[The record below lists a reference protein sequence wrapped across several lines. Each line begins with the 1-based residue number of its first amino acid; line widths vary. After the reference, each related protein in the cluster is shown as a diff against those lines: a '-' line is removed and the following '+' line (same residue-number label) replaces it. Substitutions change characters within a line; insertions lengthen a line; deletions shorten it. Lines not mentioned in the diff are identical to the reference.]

1 MVIDMERARDALHAI
16 DPACSREQWVR
27 IGMAAKSAGLDL
39 ADFDAW
45 SSSAASYR
53 QADCAAVWRSIE
65 ADRGIGVGTL
75 FAEAARAGWRPES
88 TWRRNGQASGAT
100 RPAERTQAEIDRVL
114 DKISASGITSLTPAE
129 RKFLAEM
136 SRRMRDRT

>member
-1 MVIDMERARDALHAI
+1 V
-16 DPACSREQWVR
+16 V
-27 IGMAAKSAGLDL
+27 
-39 ADFDAW
+39 
-45 SSSAASYR
+45 SSAALV
-53 QADCAAVWRSIE
+53 ARSSDPGTRSGD
-65 ADRGIGVGTL
+65 ARG
-75 FAEAARAGWRPES
+75 
-88 TWRRNGQASGAT
+88 